1 VILLKKKINLIDDYF
16 LKELEKRKREKNERK
31 NKGAK

>member
-16 LKELEKRKREKNERK
+16 LKELEKRKREKNE
-31 NKGAK
+31 